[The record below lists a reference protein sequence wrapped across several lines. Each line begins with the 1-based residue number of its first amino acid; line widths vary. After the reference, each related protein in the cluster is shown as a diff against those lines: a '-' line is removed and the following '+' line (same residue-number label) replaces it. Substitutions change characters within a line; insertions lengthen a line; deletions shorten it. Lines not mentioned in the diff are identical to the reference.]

1 MKIYTSYYR
10 HVSDDMRN
18 LIPVRISTSV
28 PSWFPWVCDELPEL
42 YPGWDLVNGIKAG
55 AIDWDEYTRIYKE
68 HLSTLSRDAVLE
80 KLKIMSQEQF
90 NKDVV
95 LLCYENKD
103 KPCHRHLVAEWL
115 DCGVEEL
122 V

>member
-28 PSWFPWVCDELPEL
+28 PSWFPWVCEELSEL
-42 YPGWDLVNGIKAG
+42 YPGWDLVNGIKTG

-68 HLSTLSRDAVLE
+68 HLSTLNRDVVLE
-80 KLKIMSQEQF
+80 KLKMMSQAQF

-103 KPCHRHLVAEWL
+103 KPCHRHIVAEWL